1 MNNFFDEL
9 EKNSIDKGANIKKS
23 NSKNI
28 IGSII
33 KALCWLV
40 IIIGF
45 VLGIVGYTINE
56 DTLEMITTWLIY
68 GGCSLGGF
76 ALAEIIQ
83 ILHDIRDYLCFKK
96 NR

>member
-9 EKNSIDKGANIKKS
+9 DKNSIDKGTNTKKS

-33 KALCWLV
+33 KTLCWLV

-45 VLGIVGYTINE
+45 VLGIVDYTINKFKLRNCSVVINE
-56 DTLEMITTWLIY
+56 REM
-68 GGCSLGGF
+68 F
-76 ALAEIIQ
+76 
-83 ILHDIRDYLCFKK
+83 
-96 NR
+96 